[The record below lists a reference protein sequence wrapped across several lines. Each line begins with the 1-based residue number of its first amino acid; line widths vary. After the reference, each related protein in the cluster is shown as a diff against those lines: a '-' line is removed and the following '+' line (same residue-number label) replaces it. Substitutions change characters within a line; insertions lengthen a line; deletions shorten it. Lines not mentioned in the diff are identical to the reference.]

1 MPTCE
6 GCYCN
11 GGCSLQQFGSVAM
24 EQCPCGECIIK
35 IMCSDPCDKYHEY
48 IATTYGGHLGAEIE
62 FIKQV

>member
-1 MPTCE
+1 
-6 GCYCN
+6 
-11 GGCSLQQFGSVAM
+11 M